1 MSETLDRYVYACG
14 RRWATYRCDG
24 PGCDAREPAVP
35 VRLQVPVFP
44 PGDLRHLDCDLCAAC
59 DEGGPRHDLTVA
71 MVADQLGPPPP
82 GVEPPSSGVP
92 APRDHAEAHR

>member
-1 MSETLDRYVYACG
+1 MSETLDRYIYACG

-35 VRLQVPVFP
+35 VHLQVPVFP
-44 PGDLRHLDCDLCAAC
+44 CDLCEAC

-71 MVADQLGPPPP
+71 MVTDQLGSPPAPA
-82 GVEPPSSGVP
+82 EPPSSGVP
-92 APRDHAEAHR
+92 TPRDYAEAHR